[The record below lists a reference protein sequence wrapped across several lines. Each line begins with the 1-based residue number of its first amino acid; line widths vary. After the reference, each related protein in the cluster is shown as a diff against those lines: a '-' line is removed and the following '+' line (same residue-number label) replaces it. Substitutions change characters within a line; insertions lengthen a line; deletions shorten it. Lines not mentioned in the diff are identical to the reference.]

1 MKLIGHTK
9 KSWMRGIVRK
19 RGTGRV
25 GDAENGAGKRT
36 KKQMMRGI
44 VRKKMGRK
52 SGRGR
57 EWCGKVYEEADDERN
72 RT

>member
-1 MKLIGHTK
+1 MEAGNGVEKHTK
-9 KSWMRGIVRK
+9 RRRMS
-19 RGTGRV
+19 
-25 GDAENGAGKRT
+25 
-36 KKQMMRGI
+36 GI

-57 EWCGKVYEEADDERN
+57 EWCGKAYEEAENEWN